1 MNRLLIRVGIA
12 VVFLVA
18 AKSRAQFFD
27 DFNGDALAPHWEP
40 LWTSPTSWNYQVANG
55 LLTVNSL
62 NAPSSGGSPT
72 NYQRLDAFPPPV
84 FGDFTATVVMG
95 MESGGLGGQAMFMQL
110 AGTQGGL
117 IGWMI
122 FSQGPTGTSVSIS
135 AGSGSTGHALDLDPG
150 LHEFTMMR
158 TGSQMTFLVDGISL
172 ATLPHPGADQGVR
185 WVRLGFEVEYPGG
198 LPMVPMSLD
207 RVSVVPA
214 PAQTLLTLI
223 ALGVCT
229 RRRKS

>member
-1 MNRLLIRVGIA
+1 MVAIA
-12 VVFLVA
+12 VVPNA
-18 AKSRAQFFD
+18 AAEGRAQFFD
-27 DFNGDALAPHWEP
+27 DFDGDALAPHWEP

-84 FGDFTATVVMG
+84 YGDFTATIVMG
-95 MESGGLGGQAMFMQL
+95 MGSGGSGGQAMFMQL
-110 AGTQGGL
+110 AGTEGGVL
-117 IGWMI
+117 GWFI
-122 FSQGPTGTSVSIS
+122 FSQGPTGTGVSMY
-135 AGSGSTGHALDLDPG
+135 AGSGSSGQVLDIDPG

-158 TGSQMTFLVDGISL
+158 TGSQMSFLLDGIPL
-172 ATLPHPGADQGVR
+172 ATLAHPGAAQGVR

-198 LPMVPMSLD
+198 LPMAPMMVD
-207 RVSVVPA
+207 RVSVIPA
-214 PAQTLLTLI
+214 PTQSLLTLI

-229 RRRKS
+229 RRRRN